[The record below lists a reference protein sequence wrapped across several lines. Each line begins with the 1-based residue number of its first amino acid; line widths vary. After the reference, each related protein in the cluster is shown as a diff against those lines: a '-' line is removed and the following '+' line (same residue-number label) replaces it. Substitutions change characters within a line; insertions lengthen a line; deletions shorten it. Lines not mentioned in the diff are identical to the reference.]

1 MATNSLPSIDASG
14 DETEAMIR
22 AANTSH
28 KKRENLTESSN
39 KDRKSKQLED
49 PIYTNICTSNCGIAA
64 SPHMIRCD
72 TCNRYTHFHCTKLP
86 GYQLQQLMTKGYRKY
101 LCPPCFGNVEPIY
114 DTPYSVQTSE
124 AEIQTEMMKILKEV
138 DIQTEPSENT
148 AKNPDG
154 GTITVY
160 AMAMAEEEIQ
170 QLKNEKESMIE
181 ELTSLKAENKHVKER
196 LVIEKKN
203 NELLTISLDSVKAE
217 NISLVKSSGH
227 DDLTRNDKLSKIIT
241 ENQIEIERVND
252 EYTRVS
258 DSLTAKKNDIIVLNQ
273 NINALKVE
281 CASFTKR
288 LNDSESEKIILE
300 RKVATQGGMIR
311 KMNHKVTTEDVHTNG
326 DLLEMERKLSEAKKH
341 LDEEK
346 KKSTDLLHEIQI
358 RKTHEEEL
366 ENLLSTKER
375 EIIELNETFNE
386 AGNPNFDHVKNIESC
401 MKNHMTQ
408 MSKSFSESVT
418 KLLDDK
424 LGEITVKNPS
434 ELTNKHDP
442 SKNLKTV
449 MIDARNDEKLE
460 VSEKQRRACNFVIH
474 GAEEV
479 GESSDQIRKEDE
491 GYVKEILTKIGVE
504 AVPISITRLGEK
516 SEARSRPI
524 KITMKTIGDQEKV
537 MKNLKRLKGTEQKFG
552 KISVKDDYTT
562 NERDQ
567 IRRLNIQAKKLNDEN
582 PEKVFKIRGDSK
594 NGWRVISFLK
604 K

>member
-1 MATNSLPSIDASG
+1 M
-14 DETEAMIR
+14 
-22 AANTSH
+22 
-28 KKRENLTESSN
+28 
-39 KDRKSKQLED
+39 
-49 PIYTNICTSNCGIAA
+49 
-64 SPHMIRCD
+64 
-72 TCNRYTHFHCTKLP
+72 
-86 GYQLQQLMTKGYRKY
+86 
-101 LCPPCFGNVEPIY
+101 
-114 DTPYSVQTSE
+114 
-124 AEIQTEMMKILKEV
+124 
-138 DIQTEPSENT
+138 
-148 AKNPDG
+148 
-154 GTITVY
+154 
-160 AMAMAEEEIQ
+160 
-170 QLKNEKESMIE
+170 
-181 ELTSLKAENKHVKER
+181 
-196 LVIEKKN
+196 
-203 NELLTISLDSVKAE
+203 
-217 NISLVKSSGH
+217 KSSGH
-227 DDLTRNDKLSKIIT
+227 DDLITRNDKLSKIIT

-358 RKTHEEEL
+358 RKTHKEEL

-594 NGWRVISFLK
+594 NGWRVIPFLK